1 MDLLDVYSKIS
12 SIYVMSF
19 KKKDARVLDP
29 PVRNCNTNSGL
40 IILYSN

>member
-19 KKKDARVLDP
+19 KKKEKKQMLEF
-29 PVRNCNTNSGL
+29 
-40 IILYSN
+40 